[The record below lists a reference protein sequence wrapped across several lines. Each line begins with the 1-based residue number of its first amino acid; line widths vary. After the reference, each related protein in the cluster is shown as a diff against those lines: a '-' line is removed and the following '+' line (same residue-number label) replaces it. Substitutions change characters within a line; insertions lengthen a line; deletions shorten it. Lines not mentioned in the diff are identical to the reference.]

1 MNLIHF
7 CDTAEN
13 EQLKKLSHFK
23 GGNAEWSVACDD
35 GIFIFPKL

>member
-23 GGNAEWSVACDD
+23 GDENY
-35 GIFIFPKL
+35 FLRK